1 MLSEEPSQP
10 ACYLIRAMVTA
21 VSFPEIKKDPF
32 GDGLI
37 NTFFLAKKNKL
48 EVDVVFTCNLKF
60 IFLSFIISLSI
71 MRNNVTR

>member
-1 MLSEEPSQP
+1 LYTRGSTTGIYSVLSEEPSQP

-37 NTFFLAKKNKL
+37 NTFFLAKLPNIVL
-48 EVDVVFTCNLKF
+48 LFWLF
-60 IFLSFIISLSI
+60 SI
-71 MRNNVTR
+71 LW

>member
-37 NTFFLAKKNKL
+37 NTFFLINDMYSKGIPELDLPGCAGSA
-48 EVDVVFTCNLKF
+48 C
-60 IFLSFIISLSI
+60 
-71 MRNNVTR
+71 